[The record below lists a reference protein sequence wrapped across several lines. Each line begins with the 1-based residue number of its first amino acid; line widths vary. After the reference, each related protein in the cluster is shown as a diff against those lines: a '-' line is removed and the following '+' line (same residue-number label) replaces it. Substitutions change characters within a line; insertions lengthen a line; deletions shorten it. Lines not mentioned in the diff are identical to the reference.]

1 MAKPH
6 TYFGIVRGRV
16 AAENITYVSPPVISR
31 EVAVSLCELVRK
43 GSKECETHEDE
54 IGNNVII
61 HQLVPRKRR
70 P

>member
-16 AAENITYVSPPVISR
+16 GNGNITYKSPPVISR
-31 EVAVSLCELVRK
+31 EVAVSLCELMRK
-43 GSKECETHEDE
+43 GSKECETHEDR
-54 IGNNVII
+54 IGNNVVT
-61 HQLVPRKRR
+61 HRLKPKKRR